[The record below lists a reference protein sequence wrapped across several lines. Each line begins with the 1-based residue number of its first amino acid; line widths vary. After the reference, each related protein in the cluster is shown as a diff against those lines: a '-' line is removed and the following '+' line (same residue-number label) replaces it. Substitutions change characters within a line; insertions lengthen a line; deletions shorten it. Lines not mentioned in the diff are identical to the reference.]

1 VRIGTSLVLIAV
13 GLVLAYAIDFELPGI
28 ELSTLGSIL
37 FFIGLLGL
45 VVSVGLEV
53 MDHRAR
59 HPRPAR
65 PARPQRSEP
74 PRREAPA
81 PPQER
86 WDPVVPPREA
96 RRAPIDPAQEK
107 TRRQR

>member
-28 ELSTLGSIL
+28 ELSTLGTIL

-53 MDHRAR
+53 MDHRGR
-59 HPRPAR
+59 HPRPAK
-65 PARPQRSEP
+65 PARPQRSKP
-74 PRREAPA
+74 PREAPA
-81 PPQER
+81 APRER
-86 WDPVVPPREA
+86 WDPVLPPHEA
-96 RRAPIDPAQEK
+96 RRAPIDPAQEQ